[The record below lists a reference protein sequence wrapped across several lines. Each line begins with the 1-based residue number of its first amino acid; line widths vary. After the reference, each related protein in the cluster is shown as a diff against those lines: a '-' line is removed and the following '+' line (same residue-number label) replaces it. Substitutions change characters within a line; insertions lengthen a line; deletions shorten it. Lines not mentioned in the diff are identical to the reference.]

1 MTIYLKVAS
10 KVTIIRSK
18 PTAATLTN
26 LYDIIKK
33 TIRDVD
39 AYYTDEQTEALKQD
53 PRNIFLNQERK
64 TK

>member
-1 MTIYLKVAS
+1 MAS
-10 KVTIIRSK
+10 KITIRRNK
-18 PTAATLTN
+18 PTAAILTN

-33 TIRDVD
+33 TIQDVD

>member
-1 MTIYLKVAS
+1 VAS

-33 TIRDVD
+33 TIQDVD
-39 AYYTDEQTEALKQD
+39 AYYTDEQTKVLKQD
-53 PRNIFLNQERK
+53 PSNIFFKEERK
-64 TK
+64 IK